1 MVATFCAYAELWLVT
16 PSTGQHVFVFQL
28 WVQERMAVAT
38 STEHG
43 HNLQTVQLLMKKNQV
58 RLHLLQIQPI
68 DR

>member
-1 MVATFCAYAELWLVT
+1 MFCAYAESWLAT
-16 PSTGQHVFVFQL
+16 PSTGQRVFVFQL

-58 RLHLLQIQPI
+58 RLLLHRYNPSIA